1 MMVRAVEG
9 AARVGPAQPLEGLLV
24 ADMHA
29 QRHLRLAAVA
39 AEVALADQETQEEA
53 DRERSVRLRG
63 AGICAGRRLAPR
75 GITID
80 RALFHRQVVCGTTL
94 RSPEFERWEFSTGA
108 SGWLAS
114 PTRRGPTGGQAC
126 LGKLGIT
133 RCPAEGPRR
142 SGHNQPLTVPPSIL
156 AVANQKGGVGK
167 TTTAVS
173 VGAALAEMGRKVL
186 LIDIDP
192 QANAT
197 SGLGVDRSRVQTS
210 IYDVI
215 VMGRSLA
222 EARMPTAVPGL
233 DIVPSDIAL
242 AGSEIELVDLA
253 RRERRLQ
260 YALEA
265 LGSDDDYVLIDSP
278 PSLGLL
284 AINAVVA
291 ADALLIPI
299 QCEFYALEG
308 LGLLMHT
315 LALLR
320 RELNPT
326 LGIAGIVMTL
336 FDARL
341 ALAHQVVDEVRARF
355 GDQLLTPL
363 IPRNVRLSE
372 APSHGMPITLYDP
385 TLPRRDRLP
394 GAQRQPRRADP
405 RRRGPRGRRHPEPG
419 MSDATPPR
427 AFRRRGLGRGLDALL
442 TNEAEAEEGSPL
454 ISLDPQT
461 VAPNPEQ
468 PRRAFEPDALAAL
481 GDSIRLHGPAPSD
494 RRPARRR
501 LVQPRGRRTTPA
513 SRSARR
519 GLEHSGD
526 RPARPRS
533 RAATSSRWRSPRT
546 CFGPI
551 STRWR
556 RPRPTPGFP
565 TPSV

>member
-1 MMVRAVEG
+1 M
-9 AARVGPAQPLEGLLV
+9 
-24 ADMHA
+24 ADVHS

-39 AEVALADQETQEEA
+39 AEVTFSDEEPEEES
-53 DRERSVRLRG
+53 DRQIVLLDVLPAPPAGVAPGG
-63 AGICAGRRLAPR
+63 ACDATRP
-75 GITID
+75 TIEPP
-80 RALFHRQVVCGTTL
+80 LFHRQVACVTL
-94 RSPEFERWEFSTGA
+94 PASLAWSTESFPQVAAAVRPFQLGCA
-108 SGWLAS
+108 WIARGLPGETRDNSLSGWGA
-114 PTRRGPTGGQAC
+114 
-126 LGKLGIT
+126 
-133 RCPAEGPRR
+133 RR
-142 SGHNQPLTVPPSIL
+142 SAHNQPLTVPPSIL

-197 SGLGVDRSRVQTS
+197 SGLGVDRSRVETS

-222 EARMPTAVPGL
+222 EARLHTAVPGL
-233 DIVPSDIAL
+233 DVVPSDIAL

-265 LGSDDDYVLIDSP
+265 LNSDDDYVLIDSP

-291 ADALLIPI
+291 ANALLIPI

-315 LALLR
+315 LTLLR

-385 TLPRRDRLP
+385 TCR
-394 GAQRQPRRADP
+394 GAIAYRELSAN
-405 RRRGPRGRRHPEPG
+405 
-419 MSDATPPR
+419 
-427 AFRRRGLGRGLDALL
+427 LDARIRSG
-442 TNEAEAEEGSPL
+442 TS
-454 ISLDPQT
+454 
-461 VAPNPEQ
+461 
-468 PRRAFEPDALAAL
+468 LAAA
-481 GDSIRLHGPAPSD
+481 GVPSPA
-494 RRPARRR
+494 
-501 LVQPRGRRTTPA
+501 
-513 SRSARR
+513 
-519 GLEHSGD
+519 
-526 RPARPRS
+526 
-533 RAATSSRWRSPRT
+533 
-546 CFGPI
+546 
-551 STRWR
+551 
-556 RPRPTPGFP
+556 
-565 TPSV
+565 

>member
-1 MMVRAVEG
+1 MKEALPGETRDNSLSEWRA
-9 AARVGPAQPLEGLLV
+9 
-24 ADMHA
+24 
-29 QRHLRLAAVA
+29 
-39 AEVALADQETQEEA
+39 
-53 DRERSVRLRG
+53 
-63 AGICAGRRLAPR
+63 
-75 GITID
+75 
-80 RALFHRQVVCGTTL
+80 
-94 RSPEFERWEFSTGA
+94 
-108 SGWLAS
+108 
-114 PTRRGPTGGQAC
+114 
-126 LGKLGIT
+126 
-133 RCPAEGPRR
+133 RR

-222 EARMPTAVPGL
+222 EARLPTAVPGL
-233 DIVPSDIAL
+233 DVVPSDIAL
-242 AGSEIELVDLA
+242 AGSEIELVDLP

-265 LGSDDDYVLIDSP
+265 LDSDDDYVLIDSP

-315 LALLR
+315 LTLLR

-372 APSHGMPITLYDP
+372 APSHGLPITLYDP
-385 TLPRRDRLP
+385 TCR
-394 GAQRQPRRADP
+394 GAIAYRELSAN
-405 RRRGPRGRRHPEPG
+405 
-419 MSDATPPR
+419 
-427 AFRRRGLGRGLDALL
+427 LDAR
-442 TNEAEAEEGSPL
+442 
-454 ISLDPQT
+454 I
-461 VAPNPEQ
+461 
-468 PRRAFEPDALAAL
+468 
-481 GDSIRLHGPAPSD
+481 
-494 RRPARRR
+494 
-501 LVQPRGRRTTPA
+501 
-513 SRSARR
+513 
-519 GLEHSGD
+519 HSGVAFAAANVPS
-526 RPARPRS
+526 PA
-533 RAATSSRWRSPRT
+533 
-546 CFGPI
+546 
-551 STRWR
+551 
-556 RPRPTPGFP
+556 
-565 TPSV
+565 

>member
-1 MMVRAVEG
+1 M
-9 AARVGPAQPLEGLLV
+9 P
-24 ADMHA
+24 
-29 QRHLRLAAVA
+29 
-39 AEVALADQETQEEA
+39 
-53 DRERSVRLRG
+53 
-63 AGICAGRRLAPR
+63 
-75 GITID
+75 
-80 RALFHRQVVCGTTL
+80 
-94 RSPEFERWEFSTGA
+94 
-108 SGWLAS
+108 
-114 PTRRGPTGGQAC
+114 PT
-126 LGKLGIT
+126 
-133 RCPAEGPRR
+133 
-142 SGHNQPLTVPPSIL
+142 IL

-197 SGLGVDRSRVQTS
+197 SGVGVDRSRVETS
-210 IYDVI
+210 IYDVV

-222 EARMPTAVPGL
+222 DARLHTAVPGL

-260 YALEA
+260 YALESLA
-265 LGSDDDYVLIDSP
+265 SDDDYVLIDAP

-284 AINAVVA
+284 TVNAVVA
-291 ADALLIPI
+291 AEALLIPI

-326 LGIAGIVMTL
+326 LGVAGIVMTL

-385 TLPRRDRLP
+385 TCR
-394 GAQRQPRRADP
+394 GAIAYRELSAN
-405 RRRGPRGRRHPEPG
+405 
-419 MSDATPPR
+419 
-427 AFRRRGLGRGLDALL
+427 LDARIQGKKTL
-442 TNEAEAEEGSPL
+442 TASGVS
-454 ISLDPQT
+454 
-461 VAPNPEQ
+461 
-468 PRRAFEPDALAAL
+468 
-481 GDSIRLHGPAPSD
+481 GPA
-494 RRPARRR
+494 
-501 LVQPRGRRTTPA
+501 
-513 SRSARR
+513 
-519 GLEHSGD
+519 
-526 RPARPRS
+526 
-533 RAATSSRWRSPRT
+533 
-546 CFGPI
+546 
-551 STRWR
+551 
-556 RPRPTPGFP
+556 
-565 TPSV
+565 